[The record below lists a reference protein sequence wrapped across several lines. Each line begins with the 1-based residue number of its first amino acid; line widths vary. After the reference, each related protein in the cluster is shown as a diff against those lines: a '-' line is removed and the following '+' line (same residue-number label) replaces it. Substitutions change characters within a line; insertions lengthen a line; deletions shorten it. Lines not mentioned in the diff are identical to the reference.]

1 MIDTPKRKYDSL
13 AEEWFA
19 QVWKF
24 VWRIALIVF
33 TGYVIWRIRTILTD
47 VLVAAIFA
55 FALIGPVDWLCRY
68 RIRGLSG
75 RAQRLLVTLVVFVV
89 LGIIVVKC
97 LALMIVPFQSQVH
110 ELGQNLPHYKTHL
123 LSMVSS
129 AKNWFSHLPPDVQAF
144 LQRQGAT
151 GEGISPGSWVRGMM
165 ESTFAGLA
173 KIVDIILIPVLAFYF
188 VLDGHSLRNEF
199 LALVPP
205 RRRREAL
212 RLLRASSTIMRT
224 FVIAQ
229 FWLCVIAGVVV
240 YIGLNIAGMNY
251 SLILGLLAG
260 VTRAIPIIGPIIA
273 GIPIVLLAAIQSP
286 MLAVK
291 ILIFFSVMH
300 LVESKLIMP
309 KFIGHKIHLHAALVI
324 IVLLIGG
331 EFFGLIG
338 MFMAAPIA
346 AFGRVLLLQYVIR
359 PRRIARA
366 VKSAAANTSPPPS
379 PLIIKSQ

>member
-24 VWRIALIVF
+24 VLRIALIVF
-33 TGYVIWRIRTILTD
+33 TGYVIWRIRAILTD
-47 VLVAAIFA
+47 VLVASILA
-55 FALIGPVDWLCRY
+55 FAMIGPVDWLCRY
-68 RIRGLSG
+68 RIRGMTG
-75 RAQRLLVTLVVFVV
+75 RAQRLLVTLVVFIV
-89 LGIIVVKC
+89 LAAIVARC
-97 LALMIVPFQSQVH
+97 LALVIVPFQSQVH
-110 ELGQNLPHYKTHL
+110 DLGHNLPAYKSHL
-123 LSMVSS
+123 LTMVSS
-129 AKNWFSHLPPDVQAF
+129 AKNWFAHLPPDVQNF

-151 GEGISPGSWVRGMM
+151 GEGISPGSWVRDMM
-165 ESTFAGLA
+165 EKTFAGLA

-205 RRRREAL
+205 RRRREAI

-240 YIGLNIAGMNY
+240 YIGLNIAGMQY

-260 VTRAIPIIGPIIA
+260 VTRAIPIIGPVIG
-273 GIPIVLLAAIQSP
+273 GIPIVLLAALQSP
-286 MLAVK
+286 ILAVK
-291 ILIFFSVMH
+291 ILIFFSIMH

-309 KFIGHKIHLHAALVI
+309 KFIGHKIHLHAAVVI

-366 VKSAAANTSPPPS
+366 AKSGASSITAPPS